1 MIPVSVKSAELLRVA
16 LRSRL
21 PFRYGIVTM
30 VEVPHVFLRLK
41 VETPFGVSEGL
52 VADHLPP
59 KWFTKDPSRDIPSE
73 IEDMM
78 AVICHAATTAATLP
92 AAEPFRFWTEL
103 KGRQAEWAKQHQHP
117 PLLAQF
123 GTSMVERAILEAV
136 ASAARSTVSKLVREE
151 RLGIHLGDVHPELR
165 TLRASS
171 LLPEHPLAS
180 IVCRHTVGL
189 LDPLTDLDISPE
201 ARVDDGLPQSL
212 EASIRAYGLFHFKLK
227 VDGNQPDAALARL
240 KAIFAVLVRQ
250 VDRRLAFTIDG
261 NESFSSAEAFRTFW
275 KRVEADAT
283 LREVLPGLLFVEQ
296 PLARAVALDP
306 ALGDLTGW
314 KDRPPIIIDESDAE
328 PADLRQALALG
339 YSGTSHKNC
348 KGLFKGIAHASLIR
362 HRSAGRATPLLQ
374 SGEDLSNIGPVAVQQ
389 DLAAQALLGIESVE
403 RNGHHYFPG
412 LSLWPPEIQDVA
424 LGAHPDLYH
433 RSRLGWPTL
442 RIASGRISTQS
453 VLAAPFGI
461 GGRLPLEK
469 IAGEWTTLA

>member
-1 MIPVSVKSAELLRVA
+1 
-16 LRSRL
+16 
-21 PFRYGIVTM
+21 M

-59 KWFTKDPSRDIPSE
+59 KWFTKDPTRDIPSE

-78 AVICHAATTAATLP
+78 AVIRHAAATAATLP
-92 AAEPFRFWTEL
+92 AAEPFRFWSEL

-123 GTSMVERAILEAV
+123 GTSMVERAMLEAV
-136 ASAARSTVSKLVREE
+136 ALAARSTVSKLVREE
-151 RLGIHLGDVHPELR
+151 QLGIELGDVHPELR

-171 LLPEHPLAS
+171 LLPEQPLAS
-180 IVCRHTVGL
+180 IVCRHTVGM
-189 LDPLTDLDISPE
+189 LDPLTDRDITPE
-201 ARVDDGLPQSL
+201 ARIDDGLPQSL

-275 KRVEADAT
+275 RRVEADAT

-296 PLARAVALDP
+296 PLARAVALDS

-328 PADLRQALALG
+328 PVDLRQALALG

-362 HRSAGRATPLLQ
+362 HRSAGRATPLLH

-412 LSLWPPEIQDVA
+412 LSLWSPEIQDVA

-453 VLAAPFGI
+453 VVAAPFGI